1 MIANDP
7 TIHVSNE
14 YYARSSGLIPAHSQ
28 TLAKGPT
35 QFIEGIAPKYVDRGK
50 HGRVVDVDS
59 NEYVDLVMGVGPLS
73 LGYAYEPV
81 DRAIRDQLE
90 KGITFSLVHPLEV
103 QVAELIRE
111 VVPGADMVRYSKSGA
126 DVTSAAVRLARAH
139 TGRNRIL
146 CCGYHGWH
154 DWYVGTTSR
163 NAGVPEATSALTTT
177 FPYGDID
184 AFAEKLTDDV
194 ACVIMEPVIFEPPPE
209 GYLAEIRALTK
220 KNGTL
225 LIFDEMWTGFRLAL
239 GGAQEYFDVKAD
251 LAVFSK
257 AIANG
262 MPISVLCGREDVMR
276 RLDEEV
282 FFFTTFGG
290 EALSLAATKATI
302 QELRKHSV
310 PQKIAATGFALR
322 EGLDG
327 LIEKNGLGDVMAC
340 IGMDAR
346 TLVTFDAKA
355 GDPLLQKSYVQQEMI
370 RRGVL
375 WAGFHT
381 VCFTHTEAD
390 VRKVLEAYREVLPL
404 LKTAID
410 EGDIASKLR
419 GNPVQAVFRKTK

>member
-35 QFIEGIAPKYVDRGK
+35 QFIEGIAPKYVDHGK
-50 HGRVVDVDS
+50 HGRVVDVDG

-81 DRAIRDQLE
+81 DKAIREQLE

-139 TGRNRIL
+139 TGRDKIL

-163 NAGVPEATSALTTT
+163 NAGVPEATRTLTTT
-177 FPYGDID
+177 FPYGDIE

-262 MPISVLCGREDVMR
+262 MPISVICGREDVMQ

-310 PQKIAATGFALR
+310 PQKIAATGFELR
-322 EGLDG
+322 KGLDE
-327 LIEKNGLGDVMAC
+327 LIEKNGLGDTMAC

-346 TLVTFDAKA
+346 TLVTFDASA

-390 VRKVLEAYREVLPL
+390 VRKVLEAYGEVLPL

-410 EGDIASKLR
+410 EGDIAAKLR